1 MDNLTKMQR
10 LLPHVAE
17 LPQDDSTAAFWAA
30 VSAGREQAAAF
41 ALLPLFTG
49 QHRHRAYGMLSA
61 LTGRRTIENTRT
73 PFPEVCRMLMAELD
87 EDMLLFCFLVS
98 ACGARTVARVLY
110 QYRPPCAAAI
120 AELIRIDRDN
130 LNISLYVCDMLRSIL
145 GMFSE
150 EARELPFIREILD
163 HEQDSRQ
170 TPKNKASAFI
180 DKMINTFRKEEPST
194 HEQQA

>member
-41 ALLPLFTG
+41 ALLPLLTG
-49 QHRHRAYGMLSA
+49 QHRQRAYGMLSA
-61 LTGRRTIENTRT
+61 LTGRRIGEITRM

-130 LNISLYVCDMLRSIL
+130 LSISLYACDMLRSIL
-145 GMFSE
+145 CMFSE
-150 EARELPFIREILD
+150 EARELPTVREILD
-163 HEQDSRQ
+163 HEQNSSPAAKD
-170 TPKNKASAFI
+170 KAKARANAFVDDVI
-180 DKMINTFRKEEPST
+180 KIFGKKEN
-194 HEQQA
+194 